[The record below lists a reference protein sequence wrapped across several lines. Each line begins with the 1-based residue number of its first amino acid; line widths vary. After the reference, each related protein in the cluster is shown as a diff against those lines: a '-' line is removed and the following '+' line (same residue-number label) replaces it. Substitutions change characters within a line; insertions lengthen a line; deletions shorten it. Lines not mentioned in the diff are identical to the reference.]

1 VPRDRKFVAALSA
14 LSMAAV
20 LSAIDQTVVSTALP
34 HIIDSLQGAHLLGWI
49 FTAYFLGATATVA
62 VVGKLADLF
71 GRRRVFIVSIAL
83 FCVGSLL
90 CGLATSMPLLVI
102 FRGLQGIGAGGIQT
116 CSLIVM
122 GDMFAPR
129 ERGQWQVINSIGFA
143 TASAIGP
150 SVGGLLSD
158 NFSWRWIFLLNVPVC
173 LATVAA
179 LLYGLNAV
187 GRGATRPK
195 IDWAGGTWSM
205 VVVVSLLLGLTLGG
219 RDFAW
224 VSPEILA
231 FAGVAAIA
239 SLLLYRAEQRAPEP
253 VIPGSLLRGNIRTLS
268 SIAAFGNSMVWFG
281 LILLVPVRL
290 QLVLGTSATLAGALL
305 TPGIVMGPIGSVF
318 AGQILSRTGHYRVPS
333 LIAGI
338 LQVTGLAMLLFSPAT
353 SGAFWV
359 TLSFVVAS
367 LGTGFGGPTF
377 MIMYQNAIPQ
387 RQLGAGVGLLS
398 LFRQFGASV
407 GTALAGSIVGAGIA
421 AGSGL
426 AMAPYVQQ
434 AFLLPFAAAL
444 AVIVA
449 AWFTANRPL
458 RTTLHEAADQESD
471 GSATKLRALSQSA
484 RS

>member
-1 VPRDRKFVAALSA
+1 MPRGRKFVAALSA

-34 HIIDSLQGAHLLGWI
+34 HIIDELQGAHLLGWV

-71 GRRRVFIVSIAL
+71 GRRRVFIISIGL

-90 CGLATSMPLLVI
+90 CGLATSMPLLVV
-102 FRGLQGIGAGGIQT
+102 FRGMQGIGAGGIQT

-158 NFSWRWIFLLNVPVC
+158 NFSWRWIFLINVPVC

-179 LLYGLNAV
+179 LVYGLGSVDRA
-187 GRGATRPK
+187 GARPK

-205 VVVVSLLLGLTLGG
+205 VGVVTLLLALTLGG
-219 RDFAW
+219 HDYAW
-224 VSPEILA
+224 TSPEIIALIVVTA
-231 FAGVAAIA
+231 IAGV
-239 SLLLYRAEQRAPEP
+239 LLYRAEQRAPEP
-253 VIPGSLLRGNIRTLS
+253 VIPGHLVRGNIRALS
-268 SIAAFGNSMVWFG
+268 CIAAFANSLVWFG

-290 QLVLGTSATLAGALL
+290 QLVLGNSATVAGALL
-305 TPGIVMGPIGSVF
+305 TPGIIMGPIGSVF
-318 AGQILSRTGHYRVPS
+318 AGQLMSRTGHYRVAS
-333 LIAGI
+333 LIAGV
-338 LQVTGLAMLLFSPAT
+338 LQITGLGLLLFSSAT
-353 SGAFWV
+353 SGVVWV
-359 TLSFVVAS
+359 TLSFVIAS

-387 RQLGAGVGLLS
+387 KQLGAAVGLLS
-398 LFRQFGASV
+398 LFRQFGASL
-407 GTALAGSIVGAGIA
+407 GTALAGSIVGAGVI
-421 AGSGL
+421 AGSGVS
-426 AMAPYVQQ
+426 MALVVQQ
-434 AFLLPFAAAL
+434 AFILPFAAAVTVGL
-444 AVIVA
+444 A
-449 AWFTANRPL
+449 AWFAVNQPL
-458 RTTLHEAADQESD
+458 RTTLQEGD
-471 GSATKLRALSQSA
+471 EHGSATASALSA
-484 RS
+484 LEV